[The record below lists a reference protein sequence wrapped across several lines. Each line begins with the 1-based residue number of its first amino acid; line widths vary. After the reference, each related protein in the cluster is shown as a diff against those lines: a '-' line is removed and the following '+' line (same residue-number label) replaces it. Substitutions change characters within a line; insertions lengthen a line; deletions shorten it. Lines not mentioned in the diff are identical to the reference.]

1 MGAAEVAADE
11 PAEEAM
17 GETDDPQD
25 EGDVD
30 AVDEGEQVGIA
41 AQFFAELAKGAQT
54 FLGLGHK
61 RGIGLEGA
69 EAHRVVDMGD
79 GDAGGTQLFAEE
91 HILVAIVAEPLVEG
105 VGAHQVATDEEVGR
119 VEILIGMQLPL
130 VGGMTWLGSLLI
142 TVAEITLEGFGI
154 ASDGHAAVDDIG
166 RFQRKIAGEEIGT
179 HEGHVAVDEE
189 QMVVLGCLCQ
199 QVADGGPTDVLGLSQ
214 ILAMGPLA
222 DGAVFTDDFRIGRTV
237 VGHQDFECNMG
248 CLSLLSEGIHQVD
261 AQVVIGGNQ
270 YR

>member
-1 MGAAEVAADE
+1 VRTTEVLSFQFAKKSVPAADE
-11 PAEEAM
+11 AGNDGQM
-17 GETDDPQD
+17 
-25 EGDVD
+25 D
-30 AVDEGEQVGIA
+30 AVDEGEQTGVA

-91 HILVAIVAEPLVEG
+91 HILVAIVTEPLVEG
-105 VGAHQVATDEEVGR
+105 VGAHQIATDEEIGR

-142 TVAEITLEGFGI
+142 TVAEIALEGFGI

-189 QMVVLGCLCQ
+189 QMVVLGCLRQ
-199 QVADGGPTDVLGLSQ
+199 QVADGGPADVLRLSE
-214 ILAMGPLA
+214 ILAMGPFV
-222 DGAVFTDDFRIGRTV
+222 DDAVLTDDFGIGGTV

-248 CLSLLSEGIHQVD
+248 CLSLLSEGIHQAD